1 MKKLLTLVLAAAMLT
16 ATGITAF
23 ATDVTQGNTTP
34 SASTDVTM
42 SVAPSY
48 TVTIPNKVELTEQA
62 DGTYSDQAFVTATN
76 IRLDSGKAVYVSLNS
91 DFLLENAEGAASLA
105 YTVTGGNSV
114 EAIKSGDTIAV
125 FNTDADLTKIQSSNP
140 LDFSANKPV
149 FAGNYSDTVTFTIR
163 VGNI

>member
-1 MKKLLTLVLAAAMLT
+1 MLPRRASRHDTSVSHQRCREKCQQHWKVDHHLQQVLDELSAEYHRKRLAGDEAERH
-16 ATGITAF
+16 GKIGVQEQVDDHDVDHSCDHG
-23 ATDVTQGNTTP
+23 TDAERNR
-34 SASTDVTM
+34 
-42 SVAPSY
+42 
-48 TVTIPNKVELTEQA
+48 
-62 DGTYSDQAFVTATN
+62 FV
-76 IRLDSGKAVYVSLNS
+76 
-91 DFLLENAEGAASLA
+91 LLENAEGAASLA
-105 YTVTGGNSV
+105 YTVTVGNSV